1 MAKETS
7 RKPFSTGNIRDPKNP
22 VFKPR
27 TKQRIL
33 INAQGNFGTRKVET
47 QAGTVVFQDN
57 VAALPNDGRGQEMAD
72 EIVQTHGKHPDHF
85 AVIPN
90 REGPGARDRVHNY
103 FWGSWPQM
111 PWKKEGEEPNGTQ
124 MDSYSQLNGGNL

>member
-1 MAKETS
+1 MANVIS
-7 RKPFSTGNIRDPKNP
+7 PKPFSTGNIRDPLNP

-33 INAQGNFGTRKVET
+33 INAQGDFGTKRVET
-47 QAGTVVFQDN
+47 RAGTVVFQDN
-57 VAALPNDGRGQEMAD
+57 VAALPNDLRGQEMAA

-90 REGPGARDRVHNY
+90 REGPGARDKVHNY
-103 FWGSWPQM
+103 FFGSLPQM
-111 PWKKEGEEPNGTQ
+111 PWKH
-124 MDSYSQLNGGNL
+124 